1 MAGDYQ
7 GADFVFLVLWDS
19 LVGERKAKGVARPG
33 SRPSKASWSVACR
46 PVGPSVLY
54 LAAKKKRTQ
63 SHGECAHTRIIFLN
77 EVKQIDYIC
86 TMSESSDQKR
96 PGIR

>member
-7 GADFVFLVLWDS
+7 GTDLVFLVLWAS
-19 LVGERKAKGVARPG
+19 LVGERKARGVARPG
-33 SRPSKASWSVACR
+33 SRQSKASWSVARR
-46 PVGPSVLY
+46 PVGPPVLY

-77 EVKQIDYIC
+77 EADRLHLYHERIL
-86 TMSESSDQKR
+86 
-96 PGIR
+96 